1 MKQSNFA
8 FVFQKPSIKGAK
20 YGSIAGVIATWSIST
35 AIAASELELGLPIST
50 FYAIIGISLGS
61 NDLIASAYLGFGLHL
76 VTGTLLGAIIGAI
89 AAKVEV
95 RKNITD
101 IFRPIRSL
109 LFGIGT
115 DVLVWLI
122 LFVLIS
128 AMLIQPSTSRI
139 AEILGSGQQNAG
151 LPVFEANSLGQSMM
165 GIVLS
170 AIVFHVIWG
179 AIFGFI
185 ISSLFRIKAHSST
198 SSASSSPFSKQN
210 HRLVRSS
217 ISILYFAVVAGLIS
231 SLAITALI
239 LLVEKMNSIPVGA
252 FYYALVS
259 ALTNS
264 YSRNT
269 ETVVIIGLV
278 MNLAA

>member
-1 MKQSNFA
+1 MNQANLSV
-8 FVFQKPSIKGAK
+8 VFQRPAIKGAK

-50 FYAIIGISLGS
+50 FYAIFGISLGS
-61 NDLIASAYLGFGLHL
+61 NDLIGSAYLGFGLHL

-89 AAKVEV
+89 AVKVEV
-95 RKNITD
+95 RRNITN

-109 LFGIGT
+109 LLGIGT
-115 DVLVWLI
+115 GVLVWLI
-122 LFVLIS
+122 LFVPIS

-139 AEILGSGQQNAG
+139 AEILGSDQENAG

-185 ISSLFRIKAHSST
+185 ISSLFRIKAHSSI
-198 SSASSSPFSKQN
+198 SSAFWSGG
-210 HRLVRSS
+210 RSNFFTCYIGS
-217 ISILYFAVVAGLIS
+217 DIAGRENELDSCRSLLLCISICSNKFLQ
-231 SLAITALI
+231 
-239 LLVEKMNSIPVGA
+239 
-252 FYYALVS
+252 
-259 ALTNS
+259 
-264 YSRNT
+264 
-269 ETVVIIGLV
+269 
-278 MNLAA
+278 